1 MRRRAVI
8 GGLLRAARGSRGSEA
23 GPATTYS
30 RRPRPAHDPRAIHG
44 DRSSHGDNNGPSG
57 RCRLS
62 QRLVEDI
69 KSSWFVRQILER
81 NGQTDAAVAPPG

>member
-1 MRRRAVI
+1 MKQALQQLI
-8 GGLLRAARGSRGSEA
+8 AGDPGLRMIPEPFMEIDQAMGTTTGRAAGA
-23 GPATTYS
+23 
-30 RRPRPAHDPRAIHG
+30 
-44 DRSSHGDNNGPSG
+44 
-57 RCRLS
+57 RLS